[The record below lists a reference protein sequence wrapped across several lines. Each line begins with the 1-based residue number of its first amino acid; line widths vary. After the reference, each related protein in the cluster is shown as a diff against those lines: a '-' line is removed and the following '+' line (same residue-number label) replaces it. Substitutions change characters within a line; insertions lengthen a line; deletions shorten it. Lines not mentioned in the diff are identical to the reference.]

1 MDVNWE
7 RASDGRDRWFDLRS
21 EQCDDR
27 PNKWWIEY

>member
-7 RASDGRDRWFDLRS
+7 RASDGRDRWVDQRA
-21 EQCDDR
+21 EQCDFR